1 MTYSFLWDNPEP
13 RRPLSLA
20 ALASSPSGR
29 AKPHAQPERASK
41 KPPLLHPMYS
51 NGGGFSI
58 NRGSTPV
65 CRSKPVTAAC
75 RAVILHLPT
84 ACCPGAL
91 YTAVCKQA
99 PSQWPVLSAQTDAAL
114 LCPGKRICPFTGF
127 IIAGCRAEVKAA
139 GFFPCVQSI
148 FMVSCKC
155 AGANLRHM
163 KALSQNARRLCSS
176 PVFLCCKTKQA
187 PGGPFLKNS

>member
-1 MTYSFLWDNPEP
+1 MTYSFLWDAPEP
-13 RRPLSLA
+13 RKNKSPCCR
-20 ALASSPSGR
+20 ALQ
-29 AKPHAQPERASK
+29 H
-41 KPPLLHPMYS
+41 S
-51 NGGGFSI
+51 NRGGSFL

-114 LCPGKRICPFTGF
+114 LYPGKRICPFTGF

-155 AGANLRHM
+155 AGTSLRHM

-187 PGGPFLKNS
+187 PGGPFLKNSSRFRRKEGSSYDAR